1 MCLLLETIRIENG
14 LIRNLKYHQARM
26 NQARKELFNI
36 PEPLDLD
43 KIIRTYTG
51 SKGIRPQWAANL
63 QSVETGI
70 KNPSAPAFQIAN
82 LKKQK
87 ERTIFK
93 CRITY
98 AKHIEKIE
106 FLPYQIPTISSLK
119 LVINDEIDYSYKFS
133 DRSQLN
139 RLYEKRGDSDDI
151 LIVKQGL
158 LTDTSYANVLF
169 YNGKEWLT
177 PTHPLLKGTQRARL
191 LDQEIIR
198 VAEIRLEDLHHFKKA
213 RLINAMICFE
223 DALDINILNI
233 HS

>member
-26 NQARKELFNI
+26 NQARKELFNS
-36 PEPLDLD
+36 PEPLYLD
-43 KIIRTYTG
+43 KIIRVNTG
-51 SKGIRPQWAANL
+51 SEGILPQWKADL

-70 KNPSAPAFQIAN
+70 KNPSTPAFQIAN
-82 LKKQK
+82 LKEQK
-87 ERTIFK
+87 EKTIFK

-119 LVINDEIDYSYKFS
+119 LVMNDEIDYSYKFS

-139 RLYEKRGDSDDI
+139 RLYKKRGNCDDI
-151 LIVKQGL
+151 LIVKQGFI
-158 LTDTSYANVLF
+158 TDTSYANVLF

-177 PTHPLLKGTQRARL
+177 PTHPLLRGTQRASL
-191 LDQEIIR
+191 LERDRIR
-198 VAEIRLEDLHHFKKA
+198 VADIRPEDLKHFEKA
-213 RLINAMICFE
+213 RIINAMIRFE
-223 DALDINILNI
+223 DELDINILNI

>member
-1 MCLLLETIRIENG
+1 MCLLLESIRIENG

-36 PEPLDLD
+36 PELLDLD

-139 RLYEKRGDSDDI
+139 TLYEKRGD
-151 LIVKQGL
+151 
-158 LTDTSYANVLF
+158 
-169 YNGKEWLT
+169 
-177 PTHPLLKGTQRARL
+177 
-191 LDQEIIR
+191 
-198 VAEIRLEDLHHFKKA
+198 
-213 RLINAMICFE
+213 M
-223 DALDINILNI
+223 
-233 HS
+233 